1 MNIETDITEIPE
13 RISLYPIKYKD
24 LWQYYINHLSA
35 FWTPS
40 DMELT
45 KDADHWKNKLNDD
58 ERHFIKYTLAF
69 FASSD
74 FLVVKNQQMDNINL
88 LEYRF
93 FNDDKIARENIH
105 SQTYADLLEAYISD
119 AEEIEH
125 LKNAIVS
132 IPIIKE
138 KADWYM
144 HNIQKGDF
152 THRLLI
158 TAIMEGIFFSGSFCS
173 IFWLRHKGL
182 MPGLGDANDL
192 IARDEGMH
200 RDFACLVYKN
210 YVKYKI
216 PESDVIK
223 MVEDAVEIE
232 QRFCEESLPVKLIGM
247 NVELMKKYIEYVAD
261 HLLVNLIGKKHYHSE
276 NPFPFVSIISQQ
288 VKANFFESRS
298 VNYAKQSLL
307 TNKEENMLKLVDDF

>member
-1 MNIETDITEIPE
+1 MDLDITEIPK
-13 RISLYPIKYKD
+13 RISLLPIQCPD
-24 LWQYYINHLSA
+24 LWKCYKNHQSA

-40 DMELT
+40 DIELT
-45 KDADHWKNKLNDD
+45 KDVDHWKHKLNDD

-74 FLVVKNQQMDNINL
+74 FLVVKNQKMDTIDL
-88 LEYRF
+88 LEYQF
-93 FNDDKIARENIH
+93 FNDDKIARENVH
-105 SQTYADLLEAYISD
+105 SETYADLLVAYISD
-119 AEEIEH
+119 HDEIEH
-125 LKNAIVS
+125 LKNAIVT

-144 HNIQKGDF
+144 SNIENGDF

-216 PESDVIK
+216 PEDDLIK
-223 MVEDAVEIE
+223 MVTDAVAIE

-247 NVELMKKYIEYVAD
+247 NVELMKTYIEYVAD
-261 HLLVNLIGKKHYHSE
+261 HLLVNLIGRKHYNSE
-276 NPFPFVSIISQQ
+276 NPFSFVSIISQQ
-288 VKANFFESRS
+288 VKANFFESRN
-298 VNYAKQSLL
+298 VNYAKQGLL
-307 TNKEENMLKLVDDF
+307 TNKEEHALKLVDNF